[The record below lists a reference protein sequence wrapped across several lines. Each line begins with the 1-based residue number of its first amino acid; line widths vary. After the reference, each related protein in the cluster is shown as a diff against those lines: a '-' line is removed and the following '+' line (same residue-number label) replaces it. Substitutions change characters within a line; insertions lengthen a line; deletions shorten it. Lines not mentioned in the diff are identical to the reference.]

1 MRTDSLVAIRGTAT
15 VGLDFHRKNTADY
28 ESGAFFYH
36 CFCSFLPF
44 KIVQRFGHGAG
55 TGAQNFYRFT

>member
-36 CFCSFLPF
+36 CFCPFLPF
-44 KIVQRFGHGAG
+44 KIVQ
-55 TGAQNFYRFT
+55 

>member
-28 ESGAFFYH
+28 ESGFF
-36 CFCSFLPF
+36 SI
-44 KIVQRFGHGAG
+44 IVFVL
-55 TGAQNFYRFT
+55 FYPLK